1 MNKEQFLEMLSDFAD
16 SVAVEA
22 LADQAEGK
30 GYFNEA
36 APKAEASEQKCNI
49 DATTAVSA
57 MKKFIDYINGM
68 PCPKS
73 RFIKD
78 LKLSEIIKLFNL

>member
-1 MNKEQFLEMLSDFAD
+1 MNKEQFLETMFNIVDKKI
-16 SVAVEA
+16 VEA

-49 DATTAVSA
+49 DATTAASA